1 MKPAEPTAGEWTTD
15 DGPGVYADMPD
26 GRSVQVGT
34 AEIDARVGLLIS
46 TACANARLFA
56 ASKDLLAACEETLA
70 LLRLSGS
77 PTDPVQSSVEQL
89 ARAAIAKAKG
99 EP

>member
-1 MKPAEPTAGEWTTD
+1 MSRAEPTVGEWKAEGT
-15 DGPGVYADMPD
+15 GVYVDAAD
-26 GRSVQVGT
+26 GECV
-34 AEIDARVGLLIS
+34 RVANVDVDSRHDIS
-46 TACANARLFA
+46 YPTACANARLFA

-70 LLRLSGS
+70 LLHLVGS
-77 PTDPVQSSVEQL
+77 PSDPVQSSVEQL